1 MAERASCRFV
11 VECLGL
17 LLAATLWP
25 SANAVAAVVPGGGSS
40 ASDCYGAFDV
50 RGADGTSR
58 KVACV
63 DGDPA
68 CDGDGQCQGTCTFDV
83 AVCLNQAGCTARPI
97 AKPPAVRGAS
107 LAVPSP
113 AGTEAICG
121 AGAEVAVTVRGRKRK
136 KARTK
141 KLALT
146 VVTTGKP
153 KSDKDVVVLRCV
165 PRSDACPT
173 TTTTLPTTTTTLPPR
188 AAADPL
194 VYALA
199 ADNVLLRFRR
209 STPSDVTTIGT
220 VTGLGDDQTLRGIDT
235 RPRTGQL
242 YGVAVTT
249 AAIVD
254 SMVFTYV
261 IDPVTA
267 AATPLGATI
276 GGLTDAADVPTGIAF
291 NPAADRL
298 RYVNTNDENARLNPN
313 NATLSGNDT
322 DLSGAGTLDV
332 IAVAYDRS
340 FDRQSIASPANDAIP
355 TTVFTI
361 DRAGDTLG
369 ILGAVDGAVSP
380 NGGVVISLAPLGVN
394 LHASRDGG
402 FDIAPSIDGPIGLA
416 ALTTEADDLTRLY
429 DVRPTTPATTP
440 IGLIGDGSTEIL
452 SLAIAPDGIAVTG
465 TDAGGEPRVT
475 VFENGVPV
483 LSFLAY
489 PAEQTTGVRVAAG
502 DVTGDGIPDVV
513 TAPGPGSVPLVR
525 VFDGATG
532 EPVGDAIGGFL
543 VQDPA
548 FAGGVFVASAEIDG
562 DGFDDIVTGLGPGS
576 EPRVRVFSGR
586 TGAEIM
592 SFLAYDPAFTGGV
605 MVAAGDTNL
614 DGLAEIVTGPAS
626 GTPAT
631 VAVFGGPLGGP
642 LDGVTA
648 TPFGVDFA
656 GGIAVAVGDV
666 SGDGR
671 GDVIVGAGA
680 GGEPMVQV
688 LSGVDGTSVLQSFL
702 AFDAAFR
709 GGVRVGAADVN
720 HDGRADILAV
730 GGSGRPPDVRA
741 FDGPTLADVG
751 TLTAFPPELTG
762 GVFVAGARP

>member
-1 MAERASCRFV
+1 MAERTSLRFV
-11 VECLGL
+11 AECLGL
-17 LLAATLWP
+17 LLAALLAP
-25 SANAVAAVVPGGGSS
+25 ASATAAIVPGGGSS

-50 RGADGTSR
+50 RGADGASR

-63 DGDPA
+63 DGDPT

-83 AVCLNQAGCTARPI
+83 AVCLNQAGCTPQPL
-97 AKPPAVRGAS
+97 AKPPAVRGAT
-107 LAVPSP
+107 LVLPTPGA
-113 AGTEAICG
+113 TEPLCG
-121 AGAEVAVTVRGRKRK
+121 AGGEVAVTVRGRKRT

-141 KLALT
+141 KLTLK

-153 KSDKDVVVLRCV
+153 KSDKDVVVLRCA
-165 PRSDACPT
+165 PRTDACPT

-188 AAADPL
+188 GAADPL

-199 ADNVLLRFRR
+199 PDNVLLRFRR

-220 VTGLGDDQTLRGIDT
+220 VTGLGDEQTLRGIDV

-249 AAIVD
+249 ASIVD
-254 SMVFTYV
+254 STLFTYV
-261 IDPVTA
+261 IDPTTA
-267 AATPLGATI
+267 AATPLGATAT
-276 GGLTDAADVPTGIAF
+276 GLTDAADVPTGLAF
-291 NPAADRL
+291 NPTTDRI

-313 NATLSGNDT
+313 NAALAGNDT
-322 DLSGAGTLDV
+322 DLTGPGTFAA
-332 IAVAYDRS
+332 IAVAHDRS
-340 FDRQSIASPANDAIP
+340 FDRQNVGSPANDAIP
-355 TTVFTI
+355 TTVFVI
-361 DRAGDTLG
+361 DRAGNAMD
-369 ILGAVDGAVSP
+369 ILGSVDGGVSP
-380 NGGVVISLAPLGVN
+380 NGGVAVTFVPLGVDV
-394 LHASRDGG
+394 HASRDGG
-402 FDIAPSIDGPIGLA
+402 FDIAPSIDGPLGLA
-416 ALTTEADDLTRLY
+416 ALTSQADGLTHLY
-429 DVRPTTPATTP
+429 DITPTSPAATP
-440 IGLIGDGSTEIL
+440 IGFIGDGTTEIL

-465 TDAGGEPRVT
+465 ADAGGEPRVT

-502 DVTGDGIPDVV
+502 DVTGDGVPDVV
-513 TAPGPGSVPLVR
+513 TAPGPGSAPLVR

-532 EPVGDAIGGFL
+532 APVGDAIGAFL
-543 VQDPA
+543 VEDPA
-548 FAGGVFVASAEIDG
+548 FAGGVFVASADVDA
-562 DGFDDIVTGLGPGS
+562 DGFDDIVTGLGPGG

-586 TGAEIM
+586 TGVELM
-592 SFLAYDPAFTGGV
+592 SFLAYDPGFTGGV
-605 MVAAGDTNL
+605 AVAAGDTNL
-614 DGLAEIVTGPAS
+614 DGLAEIVTGPVS

-631 VAVFGGPLGGP
+631 VAVFAGPLGGG

-648 TPFGVDFA
+648 TPFGADFA
-656 GGIAVAVGDV
+656 GGIAVAAGDV
-666 SGDGR
+666 NGDGR
-671 GDVIVGAGA
+671 TDVIAGAGA

-688 LSGVDGTSVLQSFL
+688 LSGVDGTTVLHSFL

-720 HDGRADILAV
+720 HDGRAEILVA
-730 GGSGRPPDVRA
+730 GGAGRPPEVRA
-741 FDGPTLADVG
+741 FDGRTLADVG